1 MNSIFY
7 ILNRVF
13 NLHKVYGL
21 NSFNTISQYIRSV
34 KKFVAELIFSNPFVT
49 ELDIRFSVQVVVWLL
64 IFIYICKNWLNMDLY
79 IFLFLLA
86 VFTLRVFYLFVWPI
100 IKAIGELVIA
110 IVKSIEIK
118 KEEKSF
124 EDYSVFKSRRPLS

>member
-1 MNSIFY
+1 
-7 ILNRVF
+7 
-13 NLHKVYGL
+13 
-21 NSFNTISQYIRSV
+21 
-34 KKFVAELIFSNPFVT
+34 
-49 ELDIRFSVQVVVWLL
+49 
-64 IFIYICKNWLNMDLY
+64 MDLY

-118 KEEKSF
+118 KEEKSS

>member
-1 MNSIFY
+1 
-7 ILNRVF
+7 
-13 NLHKVYGL
+13 
-21 NSFNTISQYIRSV
+21 
-34 KKFVAELIFSNPFVT
+34 
-49 ELDIRFSVQVVVWLL
+49 
-64 IFIYICKNWLNMDLY
+64 MDLY

-118 KEEKSF
+118 KEVVEEKS

>member
-1 MNSIFY
+1 
-7 ILNRVF
+7 
-13 NLHKVYGL
+13 
-21 NSFNTISQYIRSV
+21 
-34 KKFVAELIFSNPFVT
+34 
-49 ELDIRFSVQVVVWLL
+49 
-64 IFIYICKNWLNMDLY
+64 MDLY

>member
-1 MNSIFY
+1 
-7 ILNRVF
+7 
-13 NLHKVYGL
+13 
-21 NSFNTISQYIRSV
+21 
-34 KKFVAELIFSNPFVT
+34 
-49 ELDIRFSVQVVVWLL
+49 
-64 IFIYICKNWLNMDLY
+64 MDLY

-100 IKAIGELVIA
+100 IKAIGELVIE

-118 KEEKSF
+118 KEEKSS

>member
-1 MNSIFY
+1 
-7 ILNRVF
+7 
-13 NLHKVYGL
+13 
-21 NSFNTISQYIRSV
+21 
-34 KKFVAELIFSNPFVT
+34 
-49 ELDIRFSVQVVVWLL
+49 
-64 IFIYICKNWLNMDLY
+64 MDLY

-118 KEEKSF
+118 KEEKSS
-124 EDYSVFKSRRPLS
+124 ENYSVFKSRRPLS

>member
-1 MNSIFY
+1 
-7 ILNRVF
+7 
-13 NLHKVYGL
+13 
-21 NSFNTISQYIRSV
+21 
-34 KKFVAELIFSNPFVT
+34 
-49 ELDIRFSVQVVVWLL
+49 
-64 IFIYICKNWLNMDLY
+64 MDLY

-86 VFTLRVFYLFVWPI
+86 VFTLRVFYLFVWTI